1 MAAKKRKQ
9 RTAAPT
15 GVDNMKIFYG
25 VLAVIAVVGIG
36 SILYA
41 RGQSAG
47 MATEPLDLS
56 DVGDASALLQKAQ
69 PVPLGDEDAPVELLV
84 FSDYM
89 CPACATWAGRIE
101 PMLKTEFI
109 DEGKVRLLYYD
120 FPLGGAHRYSFAAS
134 RAARCAGDQDRFWE
148 YHDRL
153 FATQQTWSY
162 SANMPTEHFM
172 QIARD
177 LGLDME
183 QFESCL
189 RSDQHAEV
197 VTANKMLGEQLGVG
211 GTPTV
216 FLNGRQIREWGDYS
230 AVRAAVQAAGGV

>member
-1 MAAKKRKQ
+1 MAKNRKKQAEPAGFDR
-9 RTAAPT
+9 
-15 GVDNMKIFYG
+15 MKIFYG
-25 VLAVIAVVGIG
+25 VLALIAIVGIG

-41 RGQSAG
+41 RSQSAG
-47 MATEPLDLS
+47 MATEPVELTDIADGATLM
-56 DVGDASALLQKAQ
+56 QRAQ
-69 PVPLGDEDAPVELLV
+69 PVPAGADDAPVQILV
-84 FSDYM
+84 FSDYS
-89 CPACATWAGRIE
+89 CPSCGVWAGRIE
-101 PMLKTEFI
+101 PLLKPEFV
-109 DEGKVRLLYYD
+109 ETGKVRLMYYD
-120 FPLGGAHRYSFAAS
+120 FPLGTFPYSFAAA

-162 SANMPTEHFM
+162 SGDMPTSHFM

-177 LGLDME
+177 VGIDADA
-183 QFESCL
+183 FESCL

-197 VTANKMLGEQLGVG
+197 VSANVMLGQQLGVS

-216 FLNGRQIREWGDYS
+216 FLNGRQIREWQDYS